1 MTSDAWYDEQSRL
14 TPASLLDV
22 TFPLTRWGRPGYEA
36 DGVRAFLAE
45 VQAEMVRLVN
55 ERASLWQEVQ
65 RLRRRILGKENGNDA
80 ILFGKDDAHIH
91 AVRIL
96 SSAQRTADRYVA
108 DAQAYSGRL
117 TEEARVRRDEIM
129 VQAQQHADMLLDEA
143 RTRARAAAVAAM
155 NHDAPL
161 PVTDQERR
169 AVQGELA
176 YLRTFT
182 EVYRQHLKI
191 YTEDVLRTIEDWE
204 SKERATA
211 RDIVAGGPAAGG
223 PVAGSPVA
231 GSPVAGGPVVGGPL
245 AGGQVVGGPVVGD
258 PPRGRPRSD
267 R

>member
-1 MTSDAWYDEQSRL
+1 MTSDAWYDEQHRL
-14 TPASLLDV
+14 TPDQLQTVS
-22 TFPLTRWGRPGYEA
+22 FPLTRWPRHGYEEEP
-36 DGVRAFLAE
+36 VRAFLAQ
-45 VQAEMVRLVN
+45 VQAEMVRLIN

-65 RLRRRILGKENGNDA
+65 RLRRRILGTTNGNDA
-80 ILFGKDDAHIH
+80 VLFGKDDAHIH

-129 VQAQQHADMLLDEA
+129 GQAQQHADMLLDEA

-155 NHDAPL
+155 DNERL
-161 PVTDQERR
+161 PPQTDQERR
-169 AVQGELA
+169 AVHAELA
-176 YLRTFT
+176 YLRTFS

-204 SKERATA
+204 SKERAAA
-211 RDIVAGGPAAGG
+211 RDMPPSDPA
-223 PVAGSPVA
+223 P
-231 GSPVAGGPVVGGPL
+231 
-245 AGGQVVGGPVVGD
+245 
-258 PPRGRPRSD
+258 GRRLM